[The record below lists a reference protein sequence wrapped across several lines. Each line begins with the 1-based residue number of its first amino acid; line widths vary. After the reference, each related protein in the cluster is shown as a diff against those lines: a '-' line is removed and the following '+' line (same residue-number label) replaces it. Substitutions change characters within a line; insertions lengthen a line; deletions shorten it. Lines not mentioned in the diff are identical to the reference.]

1 MHLLFV
7 FSEDFILRLLYIYN
21 KSCLKVP
28 KSWLKIVWLHAAL
41 LSFILKLKEDLSE
54 AWVQLL
60 FVCFDWREGSEE
72 VTIFRDV
79 QKYRICHSERKLP
92 ALAVTQQ
99 DKQR

>member
-21 KSCLKVP
+21 KSSLRAAWKL
-28 KSWLKIVWLHAAL
+28 SERWLHAAL
-41 LSFILKLKEDLSE
+41 HSFILKLKEDLSE
-54 AWVQLL
+54 ARVQLM